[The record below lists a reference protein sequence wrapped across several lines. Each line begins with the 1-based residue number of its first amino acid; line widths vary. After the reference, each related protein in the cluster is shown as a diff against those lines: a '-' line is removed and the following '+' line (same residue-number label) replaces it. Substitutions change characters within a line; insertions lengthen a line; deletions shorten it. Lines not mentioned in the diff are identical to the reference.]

1 MRYKNV
7 LVSNSSV
14 LDAGRVKTSWSEIV
28 AEVVA
33 LVNSTLVLLQQEHDG
48 PLWLDDL
55 TVIRLQA
62 A

>member
-7 LVSNSSV
+7 PVSNSSV